1 VSLGR
6 VLASARN
13 SAVDYRLIKSES
25 ESKAKEGD
33 EGPGWAPGGVVVR
46 VSRGGR
52 ARAALV
58 PPDRM

>member
-1 VSLGR
+1 MSLGR

-33 EGPGWAPGGVVVR
+33 EGWAPGGVVVR